1 MWKFSGTI
9 SYTCDTCGN
18 IGKVPVDNFS
28 IECFGGSERQMGA
41 ENLYDI
47 LHEFDCPECSSSISL
62 HFEASEYPVEVL
74 NLVLNKT
81 TGAQTTGEP
90 EMEYLREIY
99 NAEDLFFLHESIA
112 ELIAALKQSP
122 YLLDEVTP
130 RQFEEIVAE
139 VFRSK
144 GFEVDLTKRTRDGGK
159 DIIAVHT
166 DAIGIKNKYFVE
178 CKRYAESNKISVD
191 IVRSLYGV
199 MNTVDG
205 PNKAIIVTTSTFTDD
220 ARKFVKQEARSSW
233 DLALVDRT
241 QLLDWLDDYKES

>member
-1 MWKFSGTI
+1 MWKFSGNN
-9 SYTCDTCGN
+9 SYTCDTCGDT
-18 IGKVPVDNFS
+18 GEFPVDDFS

-41 ENLYDI
+41 ENLYEI
-47 LHEFDCPECSSSISL
+47 LYEFDCPECSSEISL
-62 HFEASEYPVEVL
+62 HFEASEYPVELL
-74 NLVLNKT
+74 NFIVNKT
-81 TGAQTTGEP
+81 IGAQTVGEP

-99 NAEDLFFLHESIA
+99 SAEDLFYLHESIA
-112 ELIAALKQSP
+112 ELIAALKESP
-122 YLLDEVTP
+122 YLLDKVTP
-130 RQFEEIVAE
+130 RQFEEIMAE

-166 DAIGIKNKYFVE
+166 DAIGIKSKYFIE

-191 IVRSLYGV
+191 VVRSLYGV
-199 MNTVDG
+199 MNTIDG

-220 ARKFVKQEARSSW
+220 ARKFVKREARSSW

-241 QLLDWLDDYKES
+241 QLLDWLHGYKES

>member
-9 SYTCDTCGN
+9 SYTCDTCGDT
-18 IGKVPVDNFS
+18 GELPVDDFS

-41 ENLYDI
+41 ENLYEI
-47 LHEFDCPECSSSISL
+47 LYEFDCPECSSPISL
-62 HFEASEYPVEVL
+62 HFEASEYPVEFL
-74 NLVLNKT
+74 NFVLNKT

-99 NAEDLFFLHESIA
+99 SAEDLFHLHESIA
-112 ELIAALKQSP
+112 ELISALKESP
-122 YLLDEVTP
+122 YLLDKVTP

-166 DAIGIKNKYFVE
+166 DGIGIKNKYFVE

-191 IVRSLYGV
+191 VVRTLYGV
-199 MNTVDG
+199 MNTMDG

-233 DLALVDRT
+233 DLALVDRA
-241 QLLDWLDDYKES
+241 QLLDWLDGYKES

>member
-9 SYTCDTCGN
+9 SYTCDTCGDTGEFP
-18 IGKVPVDNFS
+18 IDDFS

-41 ENLYDI
+41 ENLYEI
-47 LHEFDCPECSSSISL
+47 LYEFDCPECSSSISL
-62 HFEASEYPVEVL
+62 HFEASEYPIEFL
-74 NLVLNKT
+74 NFVLNKT
-81 TGAQTTGEP
+81 AGAQTTGEP
-90 EMEYLREIY
+90 EMEHLREIY
-99 NAEDLFFLHESIA
+99 SAEDLFHLHESIS
-112 ELIAALKQSP
+112 ELISALKQSQ
-122 YLLDEVTP
+122 YLLDEVTT

-166 DAIGIKNKYFVE
+166 DGIGIKNKYFVE

-191 IVRSLYGV
+191 VVRTLYGV
-199 MNTVDG
+199 MNTMDG

-233 DLALVDRT
+233 DLALVDRI
-241 QLLDWLDDYKES
+241 QLLDWLDGYKES

>member
-1 MWKFSGTI
+1 MWKFSGII
-9 SYTCDTCGN
+9 SYTCDTCGDT
-18 IGKVPVDNFS
+18 GEVPVDDFS

-41 ENLYDI
+41 ENLYEI
-47 LHEFDCPECSSSISL
+47 MYEFDCPECNSTISL
-62 HFEASEYPVEVL
+62 HFEASEYPVEFL
-74 NLVLNKT
+74 NFILNKT
-81 TGAQTTGEP
+81 TGAQTDGEP

-99 NAEDLFFLHESIA
+99 SAEDLFYLHESIA
-112 ELIAALKQSP
+112 ELITALKQSP

-130 RQFEEIVAE
+130 RKFEEIVAE

-166 DAIGIKNKYFVE
+166 DAVGIKNKYFIE

-191 IVRSLYGV
+191 VVRSLYGV

-241 QLLDWLDDYKES
+241 QLLDWLNEYKES